1 MDSSCLSASR
11 LSATRKMKD
20 EGSLVVLPGQR
31 ARKKHVRNVATRH
44 TSLNLQPY
52 WNPQDTNDFDV
63 YGEPIGP

>member
-1 MDSSCLSASR
+1 
-11 LSATRKMKD
+11 MKD